1 MASASAERVGGRGD
15 VATSLRLA
23 EGFAAAPPVLALGG
37 QLKASFCLLRDGQAV
52 LSRQFGDLA
61 DASCYLN
68 YRRAIDCDAQRIA
81 FSPRRLVVD
90 RHPEYLS
97 RKLGLDMAQ
106 LQELALEEVQ
116 HHHAHLAACL
126 AENGV
131 AADCAP
137 VLGVVLD
144 GLGYGDDGTLWGGEF
159 LLADYRQYRR
169 LASFKP
175 VALLGGTQAIAE
187 PWRNTYAQLISA
199 MGWARFS
206 TDFGAL
212 ELCAFLAGKPR
223 ELLDAM
229 REKRINSPLASSCG
243 RLFDA
248 VAAAA
253 GVCRERVSYE
263 GQAAIEFAA
272 RVDARALA
280 EGDEKAYP
288 FSIAHPAGGL
298 PCVDPSPMWPALLR
312 DLASET
318 PVGVVAA
325 RFHLGL
331 AIVIARLVDTLYR
344 DACGDFVPKT
354 VALSGGVLQNRVL
367 REQLVMR
374 LERDGFSVLT
384 HRQAPSGDGGLAL
397 GQAAIA
403 AARSLA
409 DSTQG

>member
-1 MASASAERVGGRGD
+1 VVAAESVERIGGNGD
-15 VATSLRLA
+15 SPTLLRLA
-23 EGFAAAPPVLALGG
+23 EGFAVAPPVLALGG
-37 QLKASFCLLRDGQAV
+37 QLKASFCLLRDGQAA
-52 LSRQFGDLA
+52 LSQQFGDLV
-61 DASCYLN
+61 DASCHAN
-68 YRRAIDCDAQRIA
+68 YRRAIESESQRYA
-81 FSPRRLVVD
+81 FSARRLVVD

-97 RKLGLDMAQ
+97 RKLGLAMAQ
-106 LQELALEEVQ
+106 AQGLAVDEVQ

-144 GLGYGDDGTLWGGEF
+144 GLGYGDDGMLWGGEF
-159 LLADYRQYRR
+159 LLADYRQCCR

-175 VALLGGTQAIAE
+175 VALLGGAQAIAE
-187 PWRNTYAQLISA
+187 PWRNTYAQLIAA

-206 TDFGAL
+206 ADFDTL
-212 ELCAFLAGKPR
+212 ELHAFLAGKPR

-229 REKRINSPLASSCG
+229 LAKRVNSPLASSCG

-248 VAAAA
+248 VAAAT
-253 GVCRERVSYE
+253 GVCRERVNYQ

-288 FSIAHPAGGL
+288 FAIARPEGGL
-298 PCVDPSPMWPALLR
+298 PLLDPSPLWPALLR
-312 DLASET
+312 DLVTET
-318 PVGVVAA
+318 PVALIAA
-325 RFHLGL
+325 RFHQGL
-331 AIVIARLVDTLYR
+331 AIVIARLINALYR
-344 DACGDFVPKT
+344 DQRGVGTAKT

-367 REQLVMR
+367 REQLSMR
-374 LERDGFSVLT
+374 LERDGFSLLT
-384 HRQAPSGDGGLAL
+384 HRQVPANDGGLAL

-403 AARSLA
+403 AARALA
-409 DSTQG
+409 DST